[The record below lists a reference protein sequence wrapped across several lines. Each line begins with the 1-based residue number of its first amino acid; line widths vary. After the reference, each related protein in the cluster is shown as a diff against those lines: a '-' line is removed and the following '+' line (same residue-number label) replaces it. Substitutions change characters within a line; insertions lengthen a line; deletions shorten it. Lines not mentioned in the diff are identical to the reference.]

1 MNKKKKI
8 ILVLLIILIV
18 GMLFT
23 LFINVHII
31 NSTKNQIVDLEEIN
45 EIEDIDAIIVLGCRI
60 HENSIPSLMLA
71 NRLERGIDVYDKLKI
86 PIILSGDNT
95 RDDYNEVSV
104 MNEYV
109 KTSIPEEDIILD
121 NAGISTYDSVYRAKY
136 LFNARK
142 VVIVTQKFHIYRALY
157 LANKLDL
164 EAIGVVAN
172 DIPQKFIMFKN
183 EVREILSR
191 DKNYIKALIKPKS
204 KYLEKSISIS

>member
-8 ILVLLIILIV
+8 ILVVLIILII

-23 LFINVHII
+23 LFINIHMI

-45 EIEDIDAIIVLGCRI
+45 EIKDIDAIIVLGCRI

-136 LFNARK
+136 LFNAKK

>member
-23 LFINVHII
+23 LYINIHMI

-136 LFNARK
+136 LFNAKK